1 MDYIRISREKEEVWV
16 KYILDKMKNFELNKT
31 YKGNCI
37 EYFSKEN
44 DLILDCFM
52 GSGTNQDYIDLA
64 EKRIN
69 ETQTQT
75 KLF

>member
-16 KYILDKMKNFELNKT
+16 KYILDELDN
-31 YKGNCI
+31 N
-37 EYFSKEN
+37 YFN
-44 DLILDCFM
+44 I
-52 GSGTNQDYIDLA
+52 A